1 MLMVCVKL
9 GERKRRMTKC
19 FVDPSERNTFM
30 WQEEV
35 MMFLIS
41 WKGLSFSQKL
51 ALICQV
57 ALSEEQ

>member
-1 MLMVCVKL
+1 MVCVKL
-9 GERKRRMTKC
+9 EGTESRVTDL

-41 WKGLSFSQKL
+41 WNGLSFSQK
-51 ALICQV
+51 
-57 ALSEEQ
+57 